1 MMLWQLF
8 TSYFS
13 LSLLPLYSRIHLPQ
27 LVFSLKRKGKHQSLR
42 VNILSNAD
50 LIVLA
55 QEYKRRSHFFLF
67 YLHLTSA
74 TRNDRRG
81 DMHGRQILKGNHVH
95 DVPRIPRA
103 HSLGSVWESRLQSS
117 LRAVCRSRGNAP
129 HTTRSVL
136 GWALLLLPMIT
147 PL

>member
-50 LIVLA
+50 PIVLA

-95 DVPRIPRA
+95 DVHASHERTRWVVF
-103 HSLGSVWESRLQSS
+103 GKVDCNRVSVQSVD
-117 LRAVCRSRGNAP
+117 LAVMLL
-129 HTTRSVL
+129 TRRDQFWGGL
-136 GWALLLLPMIT
+136 FCCYP
-147 PL
+147 

>member
-13 LSLLPLYSRIHLPQ
+13 LSLLPLYSRIHFPQ

-81 DMHGRQILKGNHVH
+81 DMHDRGQYVFRGEYTAALGRPETGGTGRVFQVLWCDKKIV
-95 DVPRIPRA
+95 VA
-103 HSLGSVWESRLQSS
+103 
-117 LRAVCRSRGNAP
+117 RGYRQNE
-129 HTTRSVL
+129 
-136 GWALLLLPMIT
+136 
-147 PL
+147 